1 MPYSLI
7 ERCNAALISLGAR
20 SVTSLTEESKEARLC
35 AVRAEPVR
43 DALLR
48 SHPWNFA
55 ARQISLPLVVGDGE
69 LVNRFQLPSDCL
81 IVRRVDAAEPD
92 DWRVEG
98 RLLVAPVE
106 PPAAV
111 GYTARVDDPT
121 QWDALFAECF
131 SAKLAA
137 ELAVAVTGSRTE
149 EAHRQSQFRLKLI
162 DAKRSDAQES
172 GGASLR
178 DGSWLE
184 ARVG

>member
-7 ERCNAALISLGAR
+7 ERCNAALASLGAR
-20 SVTSLTEESKEARLC
+20 SVTSLGEESKEARLC
-35 AVRAEPVR
+35 ALRAEPVR

-48 SHPWNFA
+48 AHPWNFA
-55 ARQISLPLVVGDGE
+55 MRRADLPALAEEADGA
-69 LVNRFQLPSDCL
+69 NRFQLPADCL
-81 IVRRVDAAEPD
+81 IVRLVEAAEPD

-98 RLLVAPVE
+98 RTLIAPVP

-111 GYTARVDDPT
+111 RYTARITDPT

-137 ELAVAVTGSRTE
+137 ELAVAVTGSRAE
-149 EAHRQSQFRLKLI
+149 EGHREQLYRAKLAEARRN
-162 DAKRSDAQES
+162 DALES
-172 GGASLR
+172 GSAVPR
-178 DGSWLE
+178 EGSWLE